1 MKNTLLLNEG
11 SYQYAVI
18 ETDLNI
24 TEDFILMKL
33 SKQFEY
39 RPTNETL
46 WATLTTE
53 TEGTIYYT
61 LDYPNRKLI

>member
-46 WATLTTE
+46 WASLITE
-53 TEGTIYYT
+53 TERTIYT